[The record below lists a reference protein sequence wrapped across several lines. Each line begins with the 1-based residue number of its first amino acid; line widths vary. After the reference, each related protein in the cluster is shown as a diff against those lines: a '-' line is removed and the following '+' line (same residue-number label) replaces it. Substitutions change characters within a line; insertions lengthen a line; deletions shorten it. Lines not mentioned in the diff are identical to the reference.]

1 MGRETEVERKPA
13 VFSNTISTAFYGKHA
28 FLSDF
33 YINRTIQYETP
44 TTYPP
49 IIALLIIEVA
59 KLL

>member
-1 MGRETEVERKPA
+1 MGKETEVGRKPT
-13 VFSNTISTAFYGKHA
+13 VFSNTTAFYGKHA